1 MRSAG
6 PWEELGIAETTDGK
20 AIRRA
25 YAGRLRA
32 IDQQNDPGGFQRL
45 RGAFEWAMNFAA
57 NQNEAQTQLSELDV
71 RAESEVPDGQPAE
84 QAVLREPTP
93 DEILTQTLVE
103 QMRQAVQSRQYDIAF
118 DGYDKGSAQGIL
130 PFGYREY
137 LLDAMMETIVRD
149 GGLSV
154 DQFAHFLGRA
164 GWREPPAS
172 IEPIS
177 RVRQFAMGR
186 QEADAWFVRLQ
197 SLAAGDGPTMHTNYA
212 SKWLWRWLPKFIERR
227 NAGLFFGGPAIPKLM
242 QLSADD
248 LRRKLFDYRKRE
260 AWLNGRIDPAD
271 AARARAVL
279 AQHDRYGYLID
290 PALTFVVGL
299 AWLVPQGAPLVVVP
313 MVVLGTGARTLIVWR
328 RLRRR
333 LAGLKELA

>member
-1 MRSAG
+1 MSSAS
-6 PWEELGIAETTDGK
+6 PWEELGIAETTDGR

-25 YAGRLRA
+25 YAGRLRS
-32 IDQQNDPGGFQRL
+32 IDQQKDPGAFQRL
-45 RGAFEWAMNFAA
+45 RGAYEWALNYAERRS
-57 NQNEAQTQLSELDV
+57 QAQPDPVPQ
-71 RAESEVPDGQPAE
+71 AETASQVPTDQPAE
-84 QAVLREPTP
+84 VLREPTP
-93 DEILTQTLVE
+93 DEILTQTLVDG
-103 QMRQAVQSRQYDIAF
+103 MREAVQSRHYDVAF
-118 DGYDKGSAQGIL
+118 DAYDKGSAQGIL

-137 LLDAMMETIVRD
+137 LLDAMMEAIVRD

-154 DQFAHFLGRA
+154 NQFAHLLTRA

-177 RVRQFAMGR
+177 RVRQFAMAR

-197 SLAAGDGPTMHTNYA
+197 SLAAGDGPTMHTNYQP
-212 SKWLWRWLPKFIERR
+212 KWLWRWLPKFIERR
-227 NAGLFFGGPAIPKLM
+227 NAGLFFGGPPIPKLM

-290 PALTFVVGL
+290 PALTFVIGL
-299 AWLVPQGAPLVVVP
+299 VWLVPQGAPQIVLPLV
-313 MVVLGTGARTLIVWR
+313 LTGTGARTLIVWWR
-328 RLRRR
+328 HRRR
-333 LAGLKELA
+333 LAGLKDLA

>member
-1 MRSAG
+1 MSAAN

-25 YAGRLRA
+25 YAGRLRG
-32 IDQQNDPGGFQRL
+32 IDQQKDPEAFQRL
-45 RGAFEWAMNFAA
+45 RGAYEWALNYAA
-57 NQNEAQTQLSELDV
+57 HRTEARPEQPEQPV
-71 RAESEVPDGQPAE
+71 RTDSQAPDDPPAE

-103 QMRQAVQSRQYDIAF
+103 QMRQAVQARQYDTAF
-118 DGYDKGSAQGIL
+118 DAYDKGSAQGIL

-137 LLDAMMETIVRD
+137 LLDAMMEAIVRD

-154 DQFAHFLGRA
+154 DQFAHLLGRA

-197 SLAAGDGPTMHTNYA
+197 SLAAGEGPTMHTNYQP
-212 SKWLWRWLPKFIERR
+212 KWLWRWLPKFIERR
-227 NAGLFFGGPAIPKLM
+227 NAGLFFGARAIPKLM

-290 PALTFVVGL
+290 PALTFVIGL
-299 AWLVPQGAPLVVVP
+299 IWLVPQGAPQIVLPLV
-313 MVVLGTGARTLIVWR
+313 LTGTGARALIVWWR
-328 RLRRR
+328 HRRR
-333 LAGLKELA
+333 LAGLKDLA